1 MIVDGM
7 FQTLHFPAI
16 DDQIKNMEMQKGL
29 IEPRLQYTSELA
41 GIAQVIVNSNRK
53 FYFILMYGMTNN
65 NSYFVRCL
73 PRAHKNHLV
82 CMGFFFVFHNHL
94 LNPVIPG
101 SERRDRNYGGV

>member
-53 FYFILMYGMTNN
+53 FPSF
-65 NSYFVRCL
+65 
-73 PRAHKNHLV
+73 
-82 CMGFFFVFHNHL
+82 
-94 LNPVIPG
+94 
-101 SERRDRNYGGV
+101 